1 MKPPIIITQLS
12 QLSLQPPTP
21 RLLDSS
27 SACRGTSPW
36 SKPVLAPKS
45 KAAAPKHQL
54 LVDFA
59 QTIHLLCCFLLGTH
73 QVWPKYTAP
82 KLIRKTSDLHGI
94 EYIWIYFCPA
104 ELSRLHHEEQ
114 LNSRFLA
121 AYGFSSKTINGLD
134 GSFMDWIFTWHLSK
148 MDSMLQLFNTNDWK
162 LLVSGS
168 FAGTS
173 YLGFPTV
180 RLSVGILAGSA
191 TWIRTSVPE
200 AVAWDGTSKT
210 LSTQNH
216 HQYQQNQSSSEMP
229 QFPVCFFSGRWTTI
243 YQLVWGYQGF
253 WPMAKK
259 HQTVLWWS
267 CMRYKQHQPM

>member
-1 MKPPIIITQLS
+1 MGLNTFGYITR
-12 QLSLQPPTP
+12 P
-21 RLLDSS
+21 
-27 SACRGTSPW
+27 CRAIRANLGEI
-36 SKPVLAPKS
+36 KIEELAKS
-45 KAAAPKHQL
+45 
-54 LVDFA
+54 
-59 QTIHLLCCFLLGTH
+59 
-73 QVWPKYTAP
+73 
-82 KLIRKTSDLHGI
+82 
-94 EYIWIYFCPA
+94 
-104 ELSRLHHEEQ
+104 HHEEQ

-121 AYGFSSKTINGLD
+121 ACGFSSKTINGLD

-162 LLVSGS
+162 LLVSGLLS
-168 FAGTS
+168 S

-200 AVAWDGTSKT
+200 AVAWDGTSKSFQPKT
-210 LSTQNH
+210 TTSTSRIKAPPKCHN
-216 HQYQQNQSSSEMP
+216 
-229 QFPVCFFSGRWTTI
+229 FRFVFFSGRWTTI